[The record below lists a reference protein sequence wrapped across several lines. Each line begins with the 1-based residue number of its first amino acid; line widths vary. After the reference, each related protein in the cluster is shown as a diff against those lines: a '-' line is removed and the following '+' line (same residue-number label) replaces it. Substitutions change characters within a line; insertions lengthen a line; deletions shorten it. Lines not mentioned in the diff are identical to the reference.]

1 MLRKKWMQAMLA
13 LILCLPFAIGISLL
27 LKSWPLLSLAEIR
40 NILFTA
46 EWMPTQGQ
54 FGMLTFIV
62 SSVAVSLI
70 GLVLMIPVC
79 LASSIYIT
87 QFASPWLSRRLRS
100 VIDILAGIPSVIFG
114 LWGVITVV
122 PWVAELA
129 AGWGARNTTGF
140 SILAAGIVVAVS
152 VMPFVL
158 NMLIELFESVSLEL
172 KETALSLG
180 ASHWQA
186 VRDVILKKLKPGII
200 AAFTLGESKAFG
212 ETIAVLMVVG
222 NVVQRPRGL
231 FDAGY
236 PLPSLLAN
244 NYGEMMSIPLY
255 DAALMLSALILL
267 LIVIAFNF
275 LAHRLIRLYTSP
287 FSNQ

>member
-255 DAALMLSALILL
+255 DAALLGAALVLLAVVLVFNILSMLALQ
-267 LIVIAFNF
+267 
-275 LAHRLIRLYTSP
+275 RMTRRT
-287 FSNQ
+287 

>member
-100 VIDILAGIPSVIFG
+100 VID
-114 LWGVITVV
+114 
-122 PWVAELA
+122 
-129 AGWGARNTTGF
+129 TGF
-140 SILAAGIVVAVS
+140 VV
-152 VMPFVL
+152 F
-158 NMLIELFESVSLEL
+158 
-172 KETALSLG
+172 
-180 ASHWQA
+180 
-186 VRDVILKKLKPGII
+186 
-200 AAFTLGESKAFG
+200 
-212 ETIAVLMVVG
+212 
-222 NVVQRPRGL
+222 
-231 FDAGY
+231 
-236 PLPSLLAN
+236 
-244 NYGEMMSIPLY
+244 
-255 DAALMLSALILL
+255 
-267 LIVIAFNF
+267 
-275 LAHRLIRLYTSP
+275 
-287 FSNQ
+287 

>member
-1 MLRKKWMQAMLA
+1 MFRKKWMQAMLA

-27 LKSWPLLSLAEIR
+27 LKSWPLFSLAEIR